1 MGNNIPTAE
10 EFLIS
15 KGLKGVGNLLVR
27 DNSQYSENGTQKL
40 MIEFA
45 KMHVKAALKK
55 ASENAYVDFIDLTDD
70 EIFDY
75 TDVLVEDD
83 IHAEVNKK
91 SILNAYPLT
100 NIK

>member
-1 MGNNIPTAE
+1 MITAE

-45 KMHVKAALKK
+45 KMHVKAALEA
-55 ASENAYVDFIDLTDD
+55 ASEKANLDGD
-70 EIFDY
+70 EGSNFDY
-75 TDVLVEDD
+75 IIVDKDT
-83 IHAEVNKK
+83 
-91 SILNAYPLT
+91 ILNAYPES

>member
-1 MGNNIPTAE
+1 MIPTAE
-10 EFLIS
+10 EYLAS

-27 DNSQYSENGTQKL
+27 DNSNYSENGTQKL

-45 KMHVKAALKK
+45 KLHVEAALKE
-55 ASENAYVDFIDLTDD
+55 ASEKATTDGYGDGYAGID
-70 EIFDY
+70 
-75 TDVLVEDD
+75 ED
-83 IHAEVNKK
+83 

>member
-1 MGNNIPTAE
+1 MITAE

-45 KMHVKAALKK
+45 KLHVEAALKE
-55 ASENAYVDFIDLTDD
+55 ASEKAISREDVAIFAEGTYKLQVIDRL
-70 EIFDY
+70 
-75 TDVLVEDD
+75 
-83 IHAEVNKK
+83 
-91 SILNAYPLT
+91 SILNAYPLN